1 MNADHEELSVERLTI
16 LLLACPAEKLQKS
29 HIWWDTSGIGS
40 TAGAWHMQYWYWGY
54 LLTPSVGKTVIHM
67 HVSINFAKQ
76 TYRTFESA
84 TAHCMHTHT
93 PQLQLQFADDIF
105 AQHCTAVERVNTR
118 KSLQLSKVNISWV
131 PITGSPVCKLFAV
144 HALTTAPTTTT
155 ASLRSHHSKVH
166 WQRLN
171 EQAILQVPAGYSCV
185 CVCVA

>member
-1 MNADHEELSVERLTI
+1 
-16 LLLACPAEKLQKS
+16 
-29 HIWWDTSGIGS
+29 
-40 TAGAWHMQYWYWGY
+40 MQYWYWEAIY
-54 LLTPSVGKTVIHM
+54 WPPPSVGKTVIHM

-84 TAHCMHTHT
+84 TAHCKHTHT
-93 PQLQLQFADDIF
+93 PQLQLQLQLADDIF

-144 HALTTAPTTTT
+144 HVLTTAPTTTT
-155 ASLRSHHSKVH
+155 ASLRSHHSEVH

-171 EQAILQVPAGYSCV
+171 EQAILQVPAKYSCV
-185 CVCVA
+185 YVCCITLCWVISKYIKSATKVWLIAERATI